1 MFGVIVRLL
10 KNEDGLTTVEYGL
23 IAALILIAV
32 EQMAT
37 RL

>member
-1 MFGVIVRLL
+1 MFGVIARLL

-23 IAALILIAV
+23 IAALMLIAV